1 MKNFIKYILQKLLG
15 FQNYLFVFCLFKI
28 KTLHRDKSEKDF
40 LYFLELIPP
49 GGAVLDIGA
58 NIGIM
63 TVYLARKIKDATVFA
78 FEPIP
83 HNVKVLEKVI
93 SHYKLKNVT
102 VYKYALGNEDGEI
115 EMVMPVIDL
124 VKMQGLSHVVHTS
137 IPENNSGERFK
148 IPVKKMDSIPEIMNG
163 MKLVTAI
170 KMDVEN
176 FEYFVLEGAKELLKK
191 YKPIIY
197 CELWDNEN
205 RYKCFEFMKSMGFE
219 IKILVNGQLALYTQE
234 LAKVHPTQNFFLIHK
249 LLDDRNTRRY

>member
-28 KTLHRDKSEKDF
+28 KTLHKDKSEKDF
-40 LYFLELIPP
+40 LYFLGLIPS
-49 GGAVLDIGA
+49 GGIVLDIGA

-63 TVYLARKIKDATVFA
+63 TVYLARKIKDTTVFA

-83 HNVKVLEKVI
+83 HNSNVLEKVI

-102 VYKYALGNEDGEI
+102 VCKHALGNEDGEI

-124 VKMQGLSHVVHTS
+124 VKMQGLSHVVHNS
-137 IPENNSGERFK
+137 IPENNTGERFK
-148 IPVKKMDSIPEIMNG
+148 IPLKKLDNIKEIMSST
-163 MKLVTAI
+163 KPVTAI

-176 FEYFVLEGAKELLKK
+176 FEYFVLDGAKELLKK
-191 YKPIIY
+191 YKPIVY

-205 RYKCFEFMKSMGFE
+205 RNKCFKLMQSLGYE
-219 IKILVNGQLALYTQE
+219 IKILVQEQLAMYTPE
-234 LAKVHPTQNFFLIHK
+234 LAKAHPTQNFFFTCK
-249 LLDDRNTRRY
+249 TS

>member
-28 KTLHRDKSEKDF
+28 KTLHKDKSEKDF
-40 LYFLELIPP
+40 LYFLGLIPSS
-49 GGAVLDIGA
+49 GIVLDIGA

-83 HNVKVLEKVI
+83 HNIKVLERVI
-93 SHYKLKNVT
+93 SHYKLKNVN
-102 VYKYALGNEDGEI
+102 VCKHALGNEDGEI

-124 VKMQGLSHVVHTS
+124 VKMQGLSHVVHSS
-137 IPENNSGERFK
+137 IPENNTGERFK
-148 IPVKKMDSIPEIMNG
+148 IPVKKLNNIKEIMDSTKP
-163 MKLVTAI
+163 VTGI

-176 FEYFVLEGAKELLKK
+176 FEYFVLDGAKELLKK

-205 RYKCFEFMKSMGFE
+205 RNKCFKLMQSLGYE
-219 IKILVNGQLALYTQE
+219 IRILVQGQLAIYTPE
-234 LAKVHPTQNFFLIHK
+234 VAKIHPTQNFFFTCK
-249 LLDDRNTRRY
+249 PT

>member
-28 KTLHRDKSEKDF
+28 KTLRSDKHEKDF
-40 LYFLELIPP
+40 LYFLGLISP
-49 GGAVLDIGA
+49 GGIVLDIGA

-63 TVYLARKIKDATVFA
+63 TVYLARKIKDATIFA

-83 HNVKVLEKVI
+83 HNIKVLERVI

-102 VYKYALGNEDGEI
+102 VCKHALGNEDGEI

-124 VKMQGLSHVVHTS
+124 VKMQGLSHVVHKS
-137 IPENNSGERFK
+137 IPDNNSGERFK
-148 IPVKKMDSIPEIMNG
+148 IPVKKIDSISEIMNG
-163 MKLVTAI
+163 PKPVTAI

-176 FEYFVLEGAKELLKK
+176 FENFVLDGAKELMKK
-191 YKPIIY
+191 YKPVIY

-205 RYKCFEFMKSMGFE
+205 RYKCFELVKSMGYE
-219 IKILVNGQLALYTQE
+219 IKMLVKGE
-234 LAKVHPTQNFFLIHK
+234 LVVYATEVAKAHPTQNFFFIHK
-249 LLDDRNTRRY
+249 TFQS

>member
-28 KTLHRDKSEKDF
+28 KTLHKDKSEKDF

-49 GGAVLDIGA
+49 GGTVLDIGA

-63 TVYLARKIKDATVFA
+63 TVYLATKVKDASVFA

-102 VYKYALGNEDGEI
+102 VCNYALGNEDGEI
-115 EMVMPVIDL
+115 EMVMPVISS
-124 VKMQGLSHVVHTS
+124 VKMQGLSHVVHNT
-137 IPENNSGERFK
+137 IKENNEGERFK
-148 IPVKKMDSIPEIMNG
+148 IPLKKIDSISEIMNSP
-163 MKLVTAI
+163 KPVTAI

-176 FEYFVLEGAKELLKK
+176 FEYFVLDGAKELLNK

-205 RYKCFEFMKSMGFE
+205 RYKCFELMNSLGYV
-219 IKILVNGQLALYTQE
+219 IKILVNSDLIGFTTE
-234 LAKVHPTQNFFLIHK
+234 VAKVHPTQNFFFIHK
-249 LLDDRNTRRY
+249 TFQS